1 MEPIRPA
8 VSRETRLLLII
19 VLVSLSMLWVLARVR
34 FPGRPK
40 TPNPVPP
47 VFAQLAPPSA
57 FEDIASSVAQ
67 LGPRVEVS
75 LTTVEVRQ
83 PSSGGAAG
91 PAHLALPA
99 LRVRNDLA
107 VASMDSAAEVF
118 ETPDGAGVSVVA
130 RDPATHLAVFRV
142 PAVDVPPPT
151 PWSPARLQDPRYL
164 IAADVSRT
172 GTSLRPVF
180 VGALYPTVSPFW
192 PESIWAVPERTDLQ
206 PGTFVFTVDGAL
218 AGLVTEREGRP
229 AIVPANTVLA
239 AVDRLL
245 QEGDRKPGWLGIQV
259 QPLTPAIASAIG
271 ASTGVI
277 VAWTE
282 PRGPAAGHLA
292 IADVI
297 EQIDGDPVVT
307 AEYWNARVAGLSE
320 GDAVTL
326 KVRRRN
332 EVREV
337 RLTAARPQAPAD
349 DLPLGLTMRAINLV
363 GVEIL
368 RVDRDSSAARAGLQT
383 GDRVRVLGDV
393 EAPTPAQVTRMFGA
407 APPDRPL
414 IAAVERGDAH
424 HVVVLEKKR

>member
-1 MEPIRPA
+1 
-8 VSRETRLLLII
+8 
-19 VLVSLSMLWVLARVR
+19 
-34 FPGRPK
+34 
-40 TPNPVPP
+40 
-47 VFAQLAPPSA
+47 
-57 FEDIASSVAQ
+57 
-67 LGPRVEVS
+67 
-75 LTTVEVRQ
+75 
-83 PSSGGAAG
+83 
-91 PAHLALPA
+91 
-99 LRVRNDLA
+99 
-107 VASMDSAAEVF
+107 MDSAAEVF

-130 RDPATHLAVFRV
+130 RDPATQLAVFRV
-142 PAVDVPPPT
+142 PAVDAPPLT
-151 PWSPARLQDPRYL
+151 PWSPGRLQDPRFL

-229 AIVPANTVLA
+229 VIVPGNTVLA

-259 QPLTPAIASAIG
+259 QPLTPDIASAIG

-277 VAWTE
+277 VAWIE

-320 GDAVTL
+320 GDAVML
-326 KVRRRN
+326 NVRRRN
-332 EVREV
+332 DVREV
-337 RLTAARPQAPAD
+337 RLTAGRPQAPAD
-349 DLPLGLTMRAINLV
+349 DLPLGLTMRAINAGWGRDSPCRPEIRRARALV
-363 GVEIL
+363 SRRETASGSSVTSRPLLPRRSRACSAPPRRIARL
-368 RVDRDSSAARAGLQT
+368 SRQSSAATRIT
-383 GDRVRVLGDV
+383 SWCSRRNGDLVR
-393 EAPTPAQVTRMFGA
+393 Q
-407 APPDRPL
+407 
-414 IAAVERGDAH
+414 
-424 HVVVLEKKR
+424 